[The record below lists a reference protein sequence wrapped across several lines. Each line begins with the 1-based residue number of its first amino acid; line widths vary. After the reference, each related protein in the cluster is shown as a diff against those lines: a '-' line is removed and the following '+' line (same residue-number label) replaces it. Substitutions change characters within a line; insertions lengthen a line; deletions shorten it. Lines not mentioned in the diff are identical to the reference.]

1 VNHKESEIDMPE
13 PHAEPN
19 PNFSIPGDASGRDFP
34 GRLADACLASGID
47 PEGRHGRVIRID
59 SDTLRKKIRR
69 FASARTAVTDADLLF
84 VGLAFVPADP
94 AATIPTDSERLNRLH
109 HARLER
115 TLADPEQ
122 ALSRATVQA
131 ARLLAVVEQAVRS
144 MGGTAEWILEG
155 LDRPAI
161 EALLA
166 VPNDHRIVGM
176 IAGFGVKWPTDE
188 VSRSI
193 PAATAPIDLDGFGGG
208 FSAVRPHTG
217 GGSGGGL

>member
-1 VNHKESEIDMPE
+1 MPE

-19 PNFSIPGDASGRDFP
+19 PNFSIPGDASGRDFIS
-34 GRLADACLASGID
+34 RLVAALLASGID
-47 PEGRHGRVIRID
+47 QDGRQGRLIRID

-94 AATIPTDSERLNRLH
+94 ASTIPTDSERLDRLH
-109 HARLER
+109 LARLER

-122 ALSRATVQA
+122 ALARATVQA
-131 ARLLAVVEQAVRS
+131 ARLLAVVEQTVRS

-155 LDRPAI
+155 TDRPAI

-166 VPNDHRIVGM
+166 VPADHRIVGM
-176 IAGFGVKWPTDE
+176 IAAFGVKWPLDE
-188 VSRSI
+188 AASI
-193 PAATAPIDLDGFGGG
+193 FAGTVPIDLDGFGGG
-208 FSAVRPHTG
+208 FFAVRPHTG